1 MKTIQG
7 QTFAIT
13 KWYYGYTEFYSAQT
27 TWLSMEVLTLAKNEN
42 I

>member
-13 KWYYGYTEFYSAQT
+13 KWDYGYTET

>member
-13 KWYYGYTEFYSAQT
+13 KYYGYTEFYSAQT